1 MTQPK
6 FTKADIA
13 LFQHEA
19 SLKAELATLKEA
31 VDTKRKE
38 MSDCF
43 GEGRHKVAGFM
54 VEIRSQ
60 LRHSTAW
67 KDVAFTL
74 APEDVVN
81 KQKIE
86 FTKNIEIVT
95 VKVLE

>member
-1 MTQPK
+1 MTQSK
-6 FTKADIA
+6 FTKVDIA
-13 LFQHEA
+13 LFQQET
-19 SLKAELATLKEA
+19 SLKAELAAVKEIA
-31 VDTKRKE
+31 DVKRKE
-38 MSDCF
+38 MSDSL
-43 GEGRHKVAGFM
+43 GEGQHKVAGFM

-60 LRHSTAW
+60 LRHSTTW
-67 KDVAFTL
+67 KDVAFAL

>member
-19 SLKAELATLKEA
+19 SLKTELAELKEIA
-31 VDTKRKE
+31 DAKRKE
-38 MSDCF
+38 MSDSL
-43 GEGRHKVAGFM
+43 GEGQHKIAGFM

-60 LRHSTAW
+60 LRHNTAW

-86 FTKNIEIVT
+86 YTKNIEIIS
-95 VKVLE
+95 VKVLK